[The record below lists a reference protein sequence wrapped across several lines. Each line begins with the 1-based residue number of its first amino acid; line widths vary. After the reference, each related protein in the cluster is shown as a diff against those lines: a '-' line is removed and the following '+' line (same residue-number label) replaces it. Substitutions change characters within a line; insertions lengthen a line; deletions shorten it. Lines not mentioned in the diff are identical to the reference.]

1 MKLFTVRYGSTLF
14 AFDKTTQEKGFN
26 DLRKSLKP
34 NGDGLIFS
42 DSHREFIED
51 VAVVDTSKSGADQYT
66 WDKTGNKVLHRRVY
80 VTVIDGK
87 RSEKLIR
94 KVYKALD

>member
-1 MKLFTVRYGSTLF
+1 MKLFKVRYGQTLYVY
-14 AFDKTTQEKGFN
+14 DKTTAEEILGG
-26 DLRKSLKP
+26 LRKSLVP

-51 VAVVDTSKSGADQYT
+51 VAVVDTSKSGSDQYT

-80 VTVIDGK
+80 VTVIDNK

-94 KVYKALD
+94 KVYKELD